1 MAKTAIML
9 GGNLPGTP
17 EAMNNA
23 LNELDK
29 NGFKVEKVSEI
40 FHSEALDCV
49 PGTPDFVDQAIIG
62 RWEKSPQELLE
73 LCHKIETAAG
83 RPRIHS
89 SRESRILDLDIITF
103 GDLEVTSEN
112 LIIPHPR
119 AAQREFVLAPLSQIA
134 PELKCPDG
142 RSVIELYR
150 ELMNNC

>member
-1 MAKTAIML
+1 MPKTAIML

-17 EAMNNA
+17 EAMDNA
-23 LNELDK
+23 LNELEK

-62 RWEKSPQELLE
+62 KWEKSPQELLE
-73 LCHKIETAAG
+73 LCQKIEIAAG

-103 GDLEVTSEN
+103 GDQEVASEN

-134 PELKCPDG
+134 PELKFPDG

-150 ELMNNC
+150 ELMDNC

>member
-134 PELKCPDG
+134 PELKFPDG

>member
-1 MAKTAIML
+1 MPKTAIML

-17 EAMNNA
+17 EAMDNA
-23 LNELDK
+23 LNELEK

-62 RWEKSPQELLE
+62 KWEKSPQELLE
-73 LCHKIETAAG
+73 LCQKIEIAAG

-103 GDLEVTSEN
+103 GDLELASEN

-134 PELKCPDG
+134 PELKFPDG

-150 ELMNNC
+150 ELMDNC